1 MTFRVVERRSAAEF
15 FPSPKCLFDDMSIFL
30 DYMSTSRAVRK
41 DEMKTFLITGV
52 SSGLGRAFAI
62 GALEAGHQVVG
73 TVRRADDASVF
84 EELSQERAHAR
95 LLDVTDDSAVF
106 ETVAD
111 IESTMGPVDV
121 VIANAG
127 YGAEGIFEE
136 TPLSQLR
143 AQFATNVYGV
153 AATLQA
159 ALPYMRKRR
168 AGHLMA
174 VTSMAGL
181 MAVPGMSAYCA
192 SKFAVEGLLESLRK
206 EVSSFGIH
214 VTAIEPGSF
223 RTDWAGRSMT
233 RAERSIADYDVLF
246 DPIRAARLQAS
257 GNQLGNPAKAAEA
270 VLSILDAPD
279 PPAHLVLGS
288 DALRLIGAARAAV
301 NEDIRRWENLSRST
315 DFATGAQLTAT

>member
-1 MTFRVVERRSAAEF
+1 
-15 FPSPKCLFDDMSIFL
+15 
-30 DYMSTSRAVRK
+30 
-41 DEMKTFLITGV
+41 MKTFLITGV
-52 SSGLGRAFAI
+52 SSGLGRAFAT

-73 TVRRADDASVF
+73 TVRKPDDVPAF
-84 EELSQERAHAR
+84 ELLSQGLAHAR

-106 ETVAD
+106 NTVAD
-111 IESTMGPVDV
+111 VESTVGPIDV
-121 VIANAG
+121 VIASAG
-127 YGAEGIFEE
+127 YGVEGIFEE
-136 TPLSQLR
+136 TPLSELR

-174 VTSMAGL
+174 VTSMGGL

-206 EVSSFGIH
+206 EVISFGIR

-233 RAERSIADYDVLF
+233 RAERSIADYDALF
-246 DPIRAARLQAS
+246 DPIRAARVKAS
-257 GNQLGNPAKAAEA
+257 GNQLGNPAKASKA
-270 VLSILDAPD
+270 VLAILDEAD

-301 NEDIRRWENLSRST
+301 DEDIRRWESLSCST
-315 DFATGAQLTAT
+315 DFADGAQIAAT